1 MVGFCYVLVIEIEK
15 FHNFH
20 VFHNVKIARLKV
32 PCPQS
37 GFLKSVTVSQ
47 YIDLQGRYRAAGAAK
62 WSVNWTALE
71 MILFLFKSKK
81 AVEIDLKSFLFGI
94 YERMSWVK
102 VESQSSCPKNW
113 LWMCWW
119 FESKRKL
126 KSVSYAQLTCWVHLK
141 GRPHNTIAFSWLHL
155 S

>member
-37 GFLKSVTVSQ
+37 RFLKSVTVSQ

-62 WSVNWTALE
+62 
-71 MILFLFKSKK
+71 
-81 AVEIDLKSFLFGI
+81 
-94 YERMSWVK
+94 
-102 VESQSSCPKNW
+102 
-113 LWMCWW
+113 
-119 FESKRKL
+119 
-126 KSVSYAQLTCWVHLK
+126 
-141 GRPHNTIAFSWLHL
+141 
-155 S
+155 

>member
-1 MVGFCYVLVIEIEK
+1 MFLHQTLPVFSHPPLAVFKGFFSNSMSDYYILKMVGFCYVLVIEIEK

-62 WSVNWTALE
+62 
-71 MILFLFKSKK
+71 
-81 AVEIDLKSFLFGI
+81 
-94 YERMSWVK
+94 
-102 VESQSSCPKNW
+102 
-113 LWMCWW
+113 
-119 FESKRKL
+119 
-126 KSVSYAQLTCWVHLK
+126 
-141 GRPHNTIAFSWLHL
+141 
-155 S
+155 